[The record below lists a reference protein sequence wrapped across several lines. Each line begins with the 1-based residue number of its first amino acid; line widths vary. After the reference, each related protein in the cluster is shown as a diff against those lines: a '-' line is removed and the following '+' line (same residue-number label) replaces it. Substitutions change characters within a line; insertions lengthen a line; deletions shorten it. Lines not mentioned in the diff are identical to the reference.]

1 MKKRFAVLEVWE
13 ALDASKSKEAK
24 RQLLLADDGS
34 SDLVLMNTSSMATP
48 LPDQEQTD
56 DDEYVDPEP
65 EPEYVEPEPE
75 PEPEFDPDSE
85 PEEEDFLSDFLEA
98 ADEVSQVRPRPA
110 HSAICRQPHCW
121 LLMPPHPWARTLHA
135 VTAAHDAATPAC
147 DANAAAASEA
157 FCNRPCS

>member
-34 SDLVLMNTSSMATP
+34 SDLVLMNTSSLATP
-48 LPDQEQTD
+48 QPDQEQTD
-56 DDEYVDPEP
+56 EYVEP
-65 EPEYVEPEPE
+65 APEPEPE
-75 PEPEFDPDSE
+75 PEPEPKFDPDFE
-85 PEEEDFLSDFLEA
+85 PEEDFLSDFLEV

-110 HSAICRQPHCW
+110 HSATCRQPHCW
-121 LLMPPHPWARTLHA
+121 LLLPPLLWARTLRT

>member
-34 SDLVLMNTSSMATP
+34 SDLVLMNTSSLATP

-85 PEEEDFLSDFLEA
+85 PEEEDFLSDFLEV
-98 ADEVSQVRPRPA
+98 ADEVSQVRPRPP
-110 HSAICRQPHCW
+110 HSAICHKPHCW
-121 LLMPPHPWARTLHA
+121 LLPPLLLGSHSARRHSC
-135 VTAAHDAATPAC
+135 P
-147 DANAAAASEA
+147 
-157 FCNRPCS
+157 